1 MDDCIFCKIANG
13 EIPAKK
19 IFENEFVVAFLDLS
33 QVTEGHTLVV
43 PKKHVQ
49 DVFSLTPEIAQEI
62 FKVVP
67 EVAKAIKTSL
77 NPMGLN
83 ILNNNGSFA
92 GQSVFHYHVHLI
104 PRFDENDGFDIVWKT
119 NPNRDLDH
127 IAQRISSLIM

>member
-1 MDDCIFCKIANG
+1 MDDCIFCKIVNG

-19 IFENEFVVAFLDLS
+19 LFENEYVVAFLDIN

-43 PKKHVQ
+43 PKNHVQ
-49 DVFSLTPEIAQEI
+49 DIYSLTPEISQEI

-67 EVAKAIKTSL
+67 EVAKALKASL

-104 PRFDENDGFDIVWKT
+104 PRFDENDGFDLVWKT
-119 NPNRDLDH
+119 NPNRDLDL
-127 IAQRISSLIM
+127 IAQKISDLI